1 MTAELVALFASAFL
15 SATVLPGTSEAALV
29 AVLASDA
36 ASPAL
41 AIAVA
46 TVGNTLGSVVNWA
59 IGRFLGR
66 YHGHPRFPIGKERFE
81 RTVAM
86 YRRWGVWSLLL
97 SWAPVIGDPLTVV
110 AGVLRTNLPLFILLV
125 GSAKL
130 ARYLAVLGFFSAA
143 SGS

>member
-1 MTAELVALFASAFL
+1 MTAELAALFASAFL

-29 AVLASDA
+29 AVLASEA
-36 ASPAL
+36 APPAL

-46 TVGNTLGSVVNWA
+46 TAGNTLGSVVNWA
-59 IGRFLGR
+59 IGRFLAR
-66 YHGHPRFPIGKERFE
+66 YHDHPRFPISKERFE
-81 RTVAM
+81 RTVAI

-97 SWAPVIGDPLTVV
+97 AWVPVIGDPLTVV
-110 AGVLRTNLPLFILLV
+110 AGVLRTNLPLFVLLV

-143 SGS
+143 